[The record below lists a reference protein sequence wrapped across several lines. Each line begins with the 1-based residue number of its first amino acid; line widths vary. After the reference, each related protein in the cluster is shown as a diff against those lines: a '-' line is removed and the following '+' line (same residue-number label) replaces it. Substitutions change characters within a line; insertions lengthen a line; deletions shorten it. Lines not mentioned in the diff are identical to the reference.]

1 MIINREELKINIEKF
16 FVKFWDFLKNIFTL
30 FKRNYKEVFFHTV
43 FCASFSLLAT
53 SIIKNIFF
61 NLIMRVNNTTYI
73 VPNNLKQIIT
83 NPLSIILYLT
93 MLVLLTYIS
102 LFQIAGL
109 LHAFSIAKIGGTTD
123 FYSMVKAGFKT
134 CKKAS
139 NPKNWLVILFL
150 AVLFPLAKFLP
161 LSSSTFKLVIPSFI
175 LQAIDSTSLYT
186 HLYRFVYFSLICL
199 IIVYIFAIN
208 IFVLQNSGFIKSCNR
223 SRRLGKGHYVY
234 IFWTMALLTIILNI
248 TINSLSSIIIINIR
262 EGISLFQ
269 KYSGIVTKSSQ
280 IGSYT
285 YVLRQI
291 MKSLFSPVVNN
302 AALTVLYFKYMEQKD
317 LIDAIPEETF
327 KSYKTEQKMK
337 DRFVIVSIIFFTLGC
352 YFLVDE
358 YAYLYEAVD
367 EPIVCAHRGDNVNA
381 PENTMPAFELAAKE
395 NLSWI
400 ELDVHQTSDG
410 IIVCNHDSSLKRV
423 TGTDMTIHD
432 NPYSELVKLKMGKWM
447 PGDYKD
453 VSIPTLSEVLR
464 LAKDNGMYVQVE
476 LKGHPDDKN
485 FEENVLRVI
494 NYVGMH
500 DQVMIIAQDARRL
513 MRIKELDPTI
523 LKGYC
528 MATCYGQLEDIPFT
542 DNVSIEESNV
552 TPDVVYRLHQKGK
565 KVFCWTVDSED
576 TIQYL
581 VSCGVDVIGT
591 DNPTL
596 VSNALDYID
605 YNGGFTRAFHVFMNA
620 LANMDK

>member
-1 MIINREELKINIEKF
+1 
-16 FVKFWDFLKNIFTL
+16 
-30 FKRNYKEVFFHTV
+30 
-43 FCASFSLLAT
+43 
-53 SIIKNIFF
+53 
-61 NLIMRVNNTTYI
+61 
-73 VPNNLKQIIT
+73 
-83 NPLSIILYLT
+83 
-93 MLVLLTYIS
+93 
-102 LFQIAGL
+102 
-109 LHAFSIAKIGGTTD
+109 
-123 FYSMVKAGFKT
+123 
-134 CKKAS
+134 
-139 NPKNWLVILFL
+139 
-150 AVLFPLAKFLP
+150 
-161 LSSSTFKLVIPSFI
+161 
-175 LQAIDSTSLYT
+175 
-186 HLYRFVYFSLICL
+186 
-199 IIVYIFAIN
+199 
-208 IFVLQNSGFIKSCNR
+208 
-223 SRRLGKGHYVY
+223 
-234 IFWTMALLTIILNI
+234 
-248 TINSLSSIIIINIR
+248 
-262 EGISLFQ
+262 
-269 KYSGIVTKSSQ
+269 
-280 IGSYT
+280 
-285 YVLRQI
+285 

-453 VSIPTLSEVLR
+453 VSIPTLSEALR

-565 KVFCWTVDSED
+565 KVFCWTLDSED
-576 TIQYL
+576 TIQYH